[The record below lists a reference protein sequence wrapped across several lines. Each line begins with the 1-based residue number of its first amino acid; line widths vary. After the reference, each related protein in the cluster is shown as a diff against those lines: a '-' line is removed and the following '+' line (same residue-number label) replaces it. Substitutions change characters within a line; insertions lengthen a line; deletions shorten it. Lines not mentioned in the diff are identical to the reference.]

1 MFDLRVGVDF
11 MYKLYRIC
19 ENWLF
24 CDASDHCHTFC
35 STPIV
40 KYTET
45 ESLSSSPVNNINMF
59 DKKIDIMRMFK
70 SDDQNDGF
78 YQKMQFCDAPDQCHT
93 FHSTPIVIYTE
104 NWLLLVS
111 SVSKLNMLDKE
122 VDIMRMFKSKD
133 RS

>member
-11 MYKLYRIC
+11 MYKLYRIGG
-19 ENWLF
+19 NWLF

-45 ESLSSSPVNNINMF
+45 ESLPASPVNNINMF
-59 DKKIDIMRMFK
+59 DMFK

-78 YQKMQFCDAPDQCHT
+78 YQKMSFCDAPDQCHT
-93 FHSTPIVIYTE
+93 FHSTPIVNYTE

-111 SVSKLNMLDKE
+111 SVNKLNMLDKE
-122 VDIMRMFKSKD
+122 VDTMRMFKSEDK
-133 RS
+133 S